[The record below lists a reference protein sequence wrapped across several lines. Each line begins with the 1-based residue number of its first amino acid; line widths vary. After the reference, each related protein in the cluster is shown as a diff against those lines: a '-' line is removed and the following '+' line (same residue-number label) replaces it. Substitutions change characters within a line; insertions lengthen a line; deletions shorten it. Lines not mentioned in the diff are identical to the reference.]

1 MLVNSICC
9 WTLLLLIAAAAVSL
23 KGSWLISSVNGHC
36 CCCLLL
42 LVCRFCF
49 LHLSVSARV
58 VNIIYLPP
66 RFNYAGLL
74 GRSVARSPTSS
85 PVFLS
90 PGL

>member
-1 MLVNSICC
+1 MGVGDKRALSGM
-9 WTLLLLIAAAAVSL
+9 LLLLL
-23 KGSWLISSVNGHC
+23 LLLCLLLLLLRLHC

-42 LVCRFCF
+42 LLCRFCF
-49 LHLSVSARV
+49 LHLSVSARA

-66 RFNYAGLL
+66 RFSYAGLL
-74 GRSVARSPTSS
+74 GRSVARSATSS